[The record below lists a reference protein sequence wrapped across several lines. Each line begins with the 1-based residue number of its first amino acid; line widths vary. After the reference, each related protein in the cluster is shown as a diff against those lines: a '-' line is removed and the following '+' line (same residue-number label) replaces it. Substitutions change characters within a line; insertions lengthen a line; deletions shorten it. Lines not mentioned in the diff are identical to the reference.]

1 MLEKKIEKI
10 EIRNTKNYE
19 NREENKCYGDVS
31 EDVRER
37 KSRNMD
43 LRTRQTDMEKTL
55 SEIQGSLAS
64 SRPGRP
70 LFERGEGRVIHFIDI
85 ENIARSPILT
95 EERVQLT
102 RSLYIKSGLYKEGDL
117 VFIACGK
124 ANSAAVGFGWPS
136 AHRTSRPGRDGA
148 DFELIEAI
156 KRENVPERFDRV
168 VIASGDGIF
177 TTRAQVLRRRGVD
190 VTVVAPPE
198 GLSTRLRGAACR
210 TVLIDT
216 ERLSMF
222 FLANEESRLI

>member
-1 MLEKKIEKI
+1 MLERKIEKI
-10 EIRNTKNYE
+10 EIRNTDNYE

-31 EDVRER
+31 EEVEER

-43 LRTRQTDMEKTL
+43 LRIRHTEMEETVR
-55 SEIQGSLAS
+55 EIQLSIAS

-85 ENIARSPILT
+85 ENIAKSPRLT
-95 EERVQLT
+95 EAQVRLT
-102 RSLYIKSGLYKEGDL
+102 RALYIKSGLYKEGDL
-117 VFIACGK
+117 VFIACGQ

-156 KRENVPERFDRV
+156 KREKVSERFDRA

-177 TTRAQVLRRRGVD
+177 TTRAEILRRQGVE
-190 VTVVAPPE
+190 VTVVAPPK
-198 GLSTRLRGAACR
+198 GLSTRLRGAASR

-222 FLANEESRLI
+222 FLANEESRLV